1 MARSV
6 TSFKVLLT
14 DQTQLLLQSPLL
26 LNALLN
32 VSVSRNWLAPS
43 LSVIRLQSCLTQA
56 VPLDAS
62 PRVWLTQLPGIE
74 KQDIV
79 QLPSKT
85 KEMVDFLRVLEK
97 KGDDRV
103 SEVKK
108 AMEKWGRVEMVDASF
123 KGTSLLSSSVRF

>member
-1 MARSV
+1 M
-6 TSFKVLLT
+6 
-14 DQTQLLLQSPLL
+14 
-26 LNALLN
+26 
-32 VSVSRNWLAPS
+32 
-43 LSVIRLQSCLTQA
+43 
-56 VPLDAS
+56 
-62 PRVWLTQLPGIE
+62 
-74 KQDIV
+74 

>member
-1 MARSV
+1 
-6 TSFKVLLT
+6 
-14 DQTQLLLQSPLL
+14 
-26 LNALLN
+26 
-32 VSVSRNWLAPS
+32 
-43 LSVIRLQSCLTQA
+43 
-56 VPLDAS
+56 
-62 PRVWLTQLPGIE
+62 
-74 KQDIV
+74 V